1 MAQVGVIG
9 AGSWGTAL
17 AKRLCEN
24 SHAVRLWCRRPAL
37 AQQINAQ
44 HCNQAYL
51 PGLPLPES
59 LQATADLAAAVA
71 GTEVALIA
79 TPSHTLREVVPR
91 LPALSP
97 DTIVVSAV
105 KGLEPQTDLRMSQVI
120 AASLP
125 QPHAIVALSGPSL
138 AEEVARDIPTAVVA
152 AGENLEAAREVQ
164 ALLMG
169 PYFRVY
175 THRDIVGVELG
186 GALKNIIA
194 LAAGIGD
201 GAGFGDNTKAALITR
216 GLVEMT
222 RVGTYLGAEPITF
235 AGLSG
240 MGDLVVTCMSK
251 KSRNRSVGEAI
262 GRGQKLKEV
271 LASMNM
277 VAEGVRTTQ
286 ATHAFAQKHN
296 IELPITRAVFEVLF
310 EDKNPAQAVSDLMTR
325 EAKMER
331 FG

>member
-1 MAQVGVIG
+1 MARVSVIG

-24 SHAVRLWCRRPAL
+24 GHAVRLWCRHSEL
-37 AQQINAQ
+37 ARQINTA
-44 HCNQAYL
+44 NTNSAYL
-51 PGLPLPES
+51 PNVTLPAS
-59 LQATADLAAAVA
+59 LRAFS
-71 GTEVALIA
+71 EVEEAIDGAEFVLIA
-79 TPSHTLREVVPR
+79 TPSHALRTVVPS
-91 LPALSP
+91 LPKLPSGV
-97 DTIVVSAV
+97 IFISAV

-120 AASLP
+120 AENLP
-125 QPHAIVALSGPSL
+125 GNNAIVAFSGPSL
-138 AEEVARDIPTAVVA
+138 ADEVARDIPTAIVA
-152 AGENLEAAREVQ
+152 ACENLEAARQVQ
-164 ALLMG
+164 TLLMG
-169 PYFRVY
+169 PFFRVY
-175 THRDIVGVELG
+175 THADIIGVELG

-216 GLVEMT
+216 GLVDMT
-222 RVGTYLGAEPITF
+222 RVGTYLGADPITF

-262 GRGQKLKEV
+262 GRGQKLQDI

-286 ATHAFAQKHN
+286 ATHAFAQKHK

-325 EAKMER
+325 EAKMEK